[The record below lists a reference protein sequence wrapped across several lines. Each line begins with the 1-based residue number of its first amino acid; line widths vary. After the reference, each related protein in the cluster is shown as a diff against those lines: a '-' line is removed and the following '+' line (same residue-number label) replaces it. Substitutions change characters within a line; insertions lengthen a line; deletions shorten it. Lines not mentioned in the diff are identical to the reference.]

1 MKAIK
6 VRLFDDN
13 GLTDK
18 GLAEY
23 GKLRARGLNKKEVI
37 DKLTSMRGGDKND

>member
-1 MKAIK
+1 MKIK